1 MQTVQRFTFPTFMG
15 ICSILAAFADI
26 LQNPAIFAG
35 ILIALFG
42 IGAVSIIVPAGWVTS
57 KLADTI
63 GFDSSISSSLKPFG
77 LSCLMLGGLI
87 YVFSALSAGAEAEGG
102 ALAKAFPE
110 IEKIQLALGRVEKDL
125 GELKGQTVAIKQD
138 TGQLVE
144 TSLKWISVDASP
156 GSFARTTNAGVLH
169 YFPKGLYVNLSNETG
184 QTFEDISVVVT
195 SGAATLFSEQISML
209 LQDGYKHYLHDVPD
223 VFETVSVCV
232 TAKRRGRPEWLTET
246 RAYKAV
252 QKRLEDM
259 PSYDVVD
266 VTDLTMSS
274 EKPSCSSST

>member
-1 MQTVQRFTFPTFMG
+1 MQTVQKFTFPTFMG

-26 LQNPAIFAG
+26 LQNPTIFAG

-42 IGAVSIIVPAGWVTS
+42 IGAISIIVPAGWVTAR
-57 KLADTI
+57 LADTV
-63 GFDSSISSSLKPFG
+63 GFDSSISSTLKPFG

-87 YVFSALSAGAEAEGG
+87 YVFSALSAGAEADGG
-102 ALAKAFPE
+102 ALAKVFPE
-110 IEKIQLALGRVEKDL
+110 IEKIQVALGRVEKNL
-125 GELKGQTVAIKQD
+125 GDLKGQTVAIKQD

-156 GSFARTTNAGVLH
+156 GSFMRTTNAGAMH
-169 YFPKGLYVNLSNETG
+169 YFPKGVYVNLTNETG

-195 SGAATLFSEQISML
+195 SGSATLFSEKIPML
-209 LQDGYKHYLHDVPD
+209 LQDGYKHFLHDVPE
-223 VFETVSVCV
+223 VFETLSVCL

-246 RAYKAV
+246 RAYKAL

-266 VTDLTMSS
+266 VTDLKLSS
-274 EKPSCSSST
+274 VKPSCST

>member
-1 MQTVQRFTFPTFMG
+1 MQTVQKFTFPTFMG
-15 ICSILAAFADI
+15 LCSLLAACADI

-42 IGAVSIIVPAGWVTS
+42 IGAISIIVPAGWVTA
-57 KLADTI
+57 KLADTV
-63 GFDSSISSSLKPFG
+63 GFDSSISSTLKPFG

-87 YVFSALSAGAEAEGG
+87 YVFAALSAEAEAEGG

-156 GSFARTTNAGVLH
+156 GTSARTTNAGVIH
-169 YFPKGLYVNLSNETG
+169 YFPKGLYVNLTNETG

-195 SGAATLFSEQISML
+195 SGSATVFSENIPML
-209 LQDGYKHYLHDVPD
+209 LQDGYKHFLHDVPE
-223 VFETVSVCV
+223 VFDTVSVCMI
-232 TAKRRGRPEWLTET
+232 AKRRGRPEWFTET

-266 VTDLTMSS
+266 VTDLKMSP
-274 EKPSCSSST
+274 EKPSCST

>member
-1 MQTVQRFTFPTFMG
+1 MQTVHRFTFPTFMG

-26 LQNPAIFAG
+26 LQNPTIFAG
-35 ILIALFG
+35 ILSALFG
-42 IGAVSIIVPAGWVTS
+42 IGAISIIVPAGWVTP
-57 KLADTI
+57 KLADTV
-63 GFDSSISSSLKPFG
+63 GFDTSISSALKPFG

-87 YVFSALSAGAEAEGG
+87 YVFSALSAGAEADGG

-110 IEKIQLALGRVEKDL
+110 IEKIQLALGRVEKDV
-125 GELKGQTVAIKQD
+125 GELKARAVAIKQD

-156 GSFARTTNAGVLH
+156 GSFMRTTNAGAMH
-169 YFPKGLYVNLSNETG
+169 YFPKGVYVNLTNETG
-184 QTFEDISVVVT
+184 QTFEDITVVVT
-195 SGAATLFSEQISML
+195 SGSATLFSEKIPML
-209 LQDGYKHYLHDVPD
+209 LQDGYKHFLHDVPE
-223 VFETVSVCV
+223 VFETVSVCM
-232 TAKRRGRPEWLTET
+232 TAKRRGRQEWLTEA

-266 VTDLTMSS
+266 VTDLTVSS
-274 EKPSCSSST
+274 QKPSCST

>member
-35 ILIALFG
+35 ILIALFV
-42 IGAVSIIVPAGWVTS
+42 IGAISIIVPARWVTS
-57 KLADTI
+57 KLADTV
-63 GFDSSISSSLKPFG
+63 GFDSSLSSTLKPFG
-77 LSCLMLGGLI
+77 LSCLMLAGLI

-125 GELKGQTVAIKQD
+125 GELRGQTVAIKQD

-156 GSFARTTNAGVLH
+156 GSFARTTNAGVIH
-169 YFPKGLYVNLSNETG
+169 YFPKGLYVNLTNETG
-184 QTFEDISVVVT
+184 QTFEDVSVMV
-195 SGAATLFSEQISML
+195 SNGETLLFAENVPML
-209 LQDGYKHYLHDVPD
+209 LQDGYKHFLHDVPE
-223 VFETVSVCV
+223 VFDTATVCV
-232 TAKRRGRPEWLTET
+232 TGKRRGKSEWFTET
-246 RAYKAV
+246 RVYKSV
-252 QKRLEDM
+252 QRRLEDM
-259 PSYDVVD
+259 PSFDVVD
-266 VTDLTMSS
+266 VTDLKMTS
-274 EKPSCSSST
+274 EKPRCST